1 MRASASPVYY
11 GWFVL
16 AASAICELLV
26 VGATAYAAGLFVL
39 PLQAEFHIS
48 RATANSSV
56 IILYLGGSI
65 AAPFIGRLLD
75 RLPIRLVVSAGA
87 IVLALAF
94 AGIAATSSLLV
105 MALLLL
111 IPASIA
117 FVALGPLTTQTLT
130 TRWFSRHRGLALGI
144 AAVATS
150 GGGFVVVPLLGLAI
164 QHYGW
169 RQGLFYE
176 GLVVAIIIIALA
188 LTVLRS
194 RPADVGLENHPE
206 NLGAAREAGPV
217 TVSLREMFLAGAFWI
232 PSLALAVISGTSQ
245 ATVITLVPYGVQLG
259 FAPAQ
264 AALLISGFSI
274 AAAVTKIAAGLLADR
289 INQRLLLVVA
299 ALAMMLSWLALLFS
313 PSYGTLL
320 AGACLAGVALG
331 CALPTTAG
339 LIAAHFGAQRFGAV
353 MGWTST
359 LTGILAIVAVLFV
372 GAVFDRSHS
381 YVLAFQVFVGL
392 LACLLAATLVFLR
405 RGRTARA

>member
-16 AASAICELLV
+16 AASAVCELLV
-26 VGATAYAAGLFVL
+26 MGATAYSAGLFVL

-48 RATANSSV
+48 RASANSSV
-56 IILYLGGSI
+56 IILYLGASI

-75 RLPIRLVVSAGA
+75 RLPIRLVISSGA
-87 IVLALAF
+87 VILALAF

-105 MALLLL
+105 MVLLLL

-130 TRWFSRHRGLALGI
+130 TRWFGRHRGLALGI

-164 QHYGW
+164 QHHGW
-169 RQGLFYE
+169 RQGLLYE
-176 GLVVAIIIIALA
+176 GVGVAIVIIALA

-194 RPADVGLENHPE
+194 RPSDVGLEAHPE
-206 NLGAAREAGPV
+206 IQGGANEAGPV
-217 TVSLREMFLAGAFWI
+217 SVSLKEIFRAGAFWI
-232 PSLALAVISGTSQ
+232 PSLTLAIISGTSQ
-245 ATVITLVPYGVQLG
+245 ATVITLVPYGAQLG

-274 AAAVTKIAAGLLADR
+274 AAAVTKIGAGLLADR
-289 INQRLLLVVA
+289 INQRLLLSIA
-299 ALAMMLSWLALLFS
+299 ALAMMLSWLALLFWTGY
-313 PSYGTLL
+313 PALL
-320 AGACLAGVALG
+320 AGACLAGIALG

-339 LIAAHFGAQRFGAV
+339 LIAAHFGAKRFGAV
-353 MGWTST
+353 MGWTSAF
-359 LTGILAIVAVLFV
+359 TGFLAIVAVLFV
-372 GAVFDRSHS
+372 GSVFDRAHS
-381 YVLAFQVFVGL
+381 YVLAFQVFAAL
-392 LACLLAATLVFLR
+392 LACLLAATLIFLR
-405 RGRTARA
+405 RGAARA

>member
-176 GLVVAIIIIALA
+176 GVVVAIVIIVLA

-206 NLGAAREAGPV
+206 NLGAAREVGPV

-259 FAPAQ
+259 FTPAQ

>member
-1 MRASASPVYY
+1 MRASGSPVYY

-16 AASAICELLV
+16 AASAVCELLV
-26 VGATAYAAGLFVL
+26 MGATAYAAGLFVL

-48 RATANSSV
+48 RAAANSSV
-56 IILYLGGSI
+56 IILYLGASI

-87 IVLALAF
+87 IILALAF

-130 TRWFSRHRGLALGI
+130 TRWFNRHRGLALGI

-176 GLVVAIIIIALA
+176 GMVVAIIIIVLA

-194 RPADVGLENHPE
+194 RPSDVGLENHPE
-206 NLGAAREAGPV
+206 SLGAAREAGPV
-217 TVSLREMFLAGAFWI
+217 TVSLSEMFLAGAFWI

-259 FAPAQ
+259 FTPAQ
-264 AALLISGFSI
+264 ATLLISGFSI
-274 AAAVTKIAAGLLADR
+274 AAAVTKIGAGLLADR
-289 INQRLLLVVA
+289 INQRLLLVIA

-313 PSYGTLL
+313 PSYGALL

-339 LIAAHFGAQRFGAV
+339 LIATHFGAQRFGAV

-405 RGRTARA
+405 RGRAARA

>member
-1 MRASASPVYY
+1 MRASASPAYY

-16 AASAICELLV
+16 AASAVCELLV
-26 VGATAYAAGLFVL
+26 MGATAYAAGLFVL

-48 RATANSSV
+48 RASANSSV
-56 IILYLGGSI
+56 IILYLGASI

-75 RLPIRLVVSAGA
+75 RLSIRLVVASGA
-87 IVLALAF
+87 IILALAF
-94 AGIAATSSLLV
+94 AGIAMTSSLLV

-130 TRWFSRHRGLALGI
+130 TRWFNRHRGLALGI

-164 QHYGW
+164 QRYGW
-169 RQGLFYE
+169 RQGLLYE
-176 GLVVAIIIIALA
+176 GVAVAIVILVLA
-188 LTVLRS
+188 LTVLRN
-194 RPADVGLENHPE
+194 RPSDVGLGDHPE
-206 NLGAAREAGPV
+206 NLGAVNEAAAV
-217 TVSLREMFLAGAFWI
+217 TLSVKEMFLAGAFWI

-245 ATVITLVPYGVQLG
+245 ATVITLVPYGAQLG

-274 AAAVTKIAAGLLADR
+274 AAAVTKIGAGLLADR

-299 ALAMMLSWLALLFS
+299 ALAMMLSWLVLLFS
-313 PSYGTLL
+313 PSYGALL

-359 LTGILAIVAVLFV
+359 LTGILAIAAVLFV
-372 GAVFDRSHS
+372 GSVFDRSHS
-381 YVLAFQVFVGL
+381 YVLAFQVFAAL
-392 LACLLAATLVFLR
+392 LACLLVATFAFLR
-405 RGRTARA
+405 RGRIV

>member
-1 MRASASPVYY
+1 MRALPVYY

-16 AASAICELLV
+16 AASAVCELLV
-26 VGATAYAAGLFVL
+26 MGATAYAAGLFVL

-48 RATANSSV
+48 RASANSSV
-56 IILYLGGSI
+56 IILYLGASI
-65 AAPFIGRLLD
+65 AAPVIGRLLD
-75 RLPIRLVVSAGA
+75 RLPIRLVVSSGA
-87 IVLALAF
+87 IILALAF

-111 IPASIA
+111 VPASIA

-130 TRWFSRHRGLALGI
+130 TRWFNRHRGLALGI

-164 QHYGW
+164 ARYGW

-176 GLVVAIIIIALA
+176 GVAVAIVIIALA

-194 RPADVGLENHPE
+194 RPSDIGLEGHPE
-206 NLGAAREAGPV
+206 NLGGVNEAGPV
-217 TVSLREMFLAGAFWI
+217 SVSLKEIFLAGAFWI

-245 ATVITLVPYGVQLG
+245 ATVITLVPYGAQLG

-264 AALLISGFSI
+264 AALLISGFAI
-274 AAAVTKIAAGLLADR
+274 AAAVTKIGAGLLADR

-299 ALAMMLSWLALLFS
+299 AFAMMLSWLALLAS
-313 PSYGTLL
+313 PSYAAVL
-320 AGACLAGVALG
+320 AGACLAGIALG

-359 LTGILAIVAVLFV
+359 LTGVLAIVAVLFV

-381 YVLAFQVFVGL
+381 YALAFQIFAVL
-392 LACLLAATLVFLR
+392 LACLLAATLLFLR
-405 RGRTARA
+405 RGAVSVTE